1 MIHHFLE
8 DDLVHELV
16 SLDRLLLGDADELL
30 LQRNRP
36 VAVVEVEEAGLQV
49 DAEERGDVLKKRKNE
64 KGLRFFFADGLK
76 LLAEW

>member
-1 MIHHFLE
+1 MPSKSKATDLVLSSVIHHFLE
-8 DDLVHELV
+8 NDLVHELV

-49 DAEERGDVLKKRKNE
+49 DSEKRGNVLE
-64 KGLRFFFADGLK
+64 
-76 LLAEW
+76 

>member
-1 MIHHFLE
+1 MQSKCKAADLVLSSVIHHFLE
-8 DDLVHELV
+8 NDLVHELV

-49 DAEERGDVLKKRKNE
+49 DSEKRGNVLE
-64 KGLRFFFADGLK
+64 
-76 LLAEW
+76 